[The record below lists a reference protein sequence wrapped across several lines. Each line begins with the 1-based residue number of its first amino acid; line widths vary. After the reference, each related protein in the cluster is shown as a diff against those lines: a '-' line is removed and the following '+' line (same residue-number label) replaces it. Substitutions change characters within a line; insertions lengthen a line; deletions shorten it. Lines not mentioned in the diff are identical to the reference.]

1 MIEAILTQE
10 KELCKIRDTSD
21 RIMAKIY
28 ARASLIARCSNDVKA
43 LEKLLLALPPPIE
56 GILGAAFQVHLSKC
70 LLFFLENEEFKR
82 LCNQLIKSNEVLID
96 FKIALLV
103 PIRQTIGSCFATAFL
118 IHLQKT
124 DLLTLVNDLFKTSF
138 RGVLTRIID
147 QKEVRIPLCP
157 KTGQIAVNGVPILSP
172 QMKSY
177 EYTVAALADV
187 QIGFSRWNFYTAL
200 GLDHG
205 YSGGLGKIIY
215 TIIQKMMDA
224 IQEDR
229 KDLITDI
236 NLLEESLDFDDAAFK
251 AAGSIDRM
259 DSIKRSAKMKQM
271 YLGRKID
278 DYEDEGKRA
287 EQLSSLYIFFVDQY
301 LELFPHYFQELYDP
315 EIFAEGNIMEDRPA
329 GFRLVYKHGRSD
341 PKVWTY
347 IHTDAEYISS
357 VREFI
362 VLTENILI
370 SLKKSS
376 GLEKVIETIVSE
388 ILLAIDKK
396 EFIEEQKARIG
407 AMHESHL
414 SEKGNTS
421 PYAYIAGG
429 NVLGL
434 IGAYYSSTTPIAT
447 EKISAISPKDLCYS
461 LIEFMKDAKN
471 IDITDFDKDPFKGFI
486 ICNQTHAF
494 NFLPGMK
501 GFKEAWLDSGNTY
514 SYIRDHFATNEPIVF
529 ADTNWGG
536 KFLAFMVDQNAE
548 INLVLTDGITVFPFS
563 YWDHFF
569 KPEEYWEICL

>member
-1 MIEAILTQE
+1 MIETIVTQE
-10 KELCKIRDTSD
+10 KKLCKIRDSSD

-28 ARASLIARCSNDVKA
+28 LRASLIAKYSIDEKA
-43 LEKLLLALPPPIE
+43 LKKLIAFPPPAIE
-56 GILGAAFQVHLSKC
+56 GLLGEAFQAHLSRC
-70 LLFFLENEEFKR
+70 LLFFLENNEFKR
-82 LCNQLIKSNEVLID
+82 LCAQSIKSDGALID

-103 PIRQTIGSCFATAFL
+103 PLRQTIGSCFATAFL
-118 IHLQKT
+118 IHLQKA
-124 DLLTLVNDLFKTSF
+124 DLLTLANDLLKTAL
-138 RGVLTRIID
+138 RGVLTRVID

-157 KTGQIAVNGVPILSP
+157 KTGEVEKDGIAVLSP
-172 QMKSY
+172 LMKSY

-200 GLDHG
+200 GLDHEA
-205 YSGGLGKIIY
+205 SGGLGKVIY

-224 IQEDR
+224 IEEDR

-236 NLLEESLDFDDAAFK
+236 EHLEQSLDFDDASFK
-251 AAGSIDRM
+251 AASSIDRM
-259 DSIKRSAKMKQM
+259 NSIKQSAKMKQM

-287 EQLSSLYIFFVDQY
+287 EKLSLLYKFFVDQY

-315 EIFAEGNIMEDRPA
+315 EMFAEGDIMEDRPA
-329 GFRLVYKHGRSD
+329 GFALVYKHGRSD

-347 IHTDAEYISS
+347 IHTDEEYISS

-370 SLKKSS
+370 SLKRSD

-388 ILLAIDKK
+388 VLLSIDTK
-396 EFIEEQKARIG
+396 EFIEEQKTRIG
-407 AMHESHL
+407 AMHELHL
-414 SEKGNTS
+414 LEKGNTS

-429 NVLGL
+429 NVISL
-434 IGAYYSSTTPIAT
+434 IKSYFSSTNSIETA
-447 EKISAISPKDLCYS
+447 KISAASPKDLCYY

-486 ICNQTHAF
+486 IYNETHAF

-501 GFKEAWLDSGNTY
+501 RFKDAWMDSGNTY
-514 SYIRDHFATNEPIVF
+514 SYIRDYFPIDEPIVF

-536 KFLAFMVDQNAE
+536 KFLAFKMDQ
-548 INLVLTDGITVFPFS
+548 DG
-563 YWDHFF
+563 
-569 KPEEYWEICL
+569 EICLVLFDGILTTPFPNWDLFFKTGKHWDICL